1 MESGAGRFCRG
12 AAFVVVGDRLRWD
25 RCPPRALRR
34 GKIARPIAQELMK
47 GSTKL
52 MVARGA
58 LKFASGVRDDQRQ
71 DRRGVGRH
79 PSWAKQLAPW
89 QAVVG

>member
-1 MESGAGRFCRG
+1 
-12 AAFVVVGDRLRWD
+12 
-25 RCPPRALRR
+25 
-34 GKIARPIAQELMK
+34 MK